1 MTADESTRHMTSFY
15 NETLLSHSS
24 QVMSRYTTLLCRVGQ
39 NRIDTPYMVVCMV
52 MFLPKMPYIHRIYM
66 VLANPT
72 LMYHNDFV
80 SMRLRWGTQWFSCT
94 FYVLFFA
101 HSLPHVSRGFLYT
114 GKSLHFLCVFGA
126 QVIFRPCFQQSS
138 PFRIPAVHRYPF
150 AKGGTIRCVCMY
162 VCVRVCL
169 YVCMCALCVC
179 MCVYVRA
186 CACMC
191 VRVYVHVCAYTYIH
205 TQLPACLP
213 LKLQGFG
220 MRSFSC
226 IAAHCTHTHI
236 TQTPH
241 THTHT
246 HTDTTHT
253 HTHTHTH
260 TQTPHT
266 HTHTDTT
273 HTHTRTHTHTPHT
286 HTHTRAYMDIPGAP
300 YVCHLRAWSRC
311 LASLPGWGIDVRGFA
326 GGRVATDQV
335 WKMNDTQWIGFKD
348 HVRGCEDTQW
358 VGFEDHARG
367 YDCWHTLGMKKEWLA
382 VNWIQRS
389 CPRLWLLLTLGVRRL
404 KKGTR
409 KEERQKLFRRKEAK
423 QRKCRLA
430 RAVSRDASVTAC
442 VYYYSLWKE
451 IPKKILLM
459 TCMHA
464 TCAHCFGQPHVI
476 FKQLGVVHIGFKHV
490 SRLVFAY
497 LPSWI
502 VFQARSSFEFA

>member
-1 MTADESTRHMTSFY
+1 
-15 NETLLSHSS
+15 
-24 QVMSRYTTLLCRVGQ
+24 
-39 NRIDTPYMVVCMV
+39 
-52 MFLPKMPYIHRIYM
+52 
-66 VLANPT
+66 
-72 LMYHNDFV
+72 
-80 SMRLRWGTQWFSCT
+80 
-94 FYVLFFA
+94 
-101 HSLPHVSRGFLYT
+101 LYT

-266 HTHTDTT
+266 HTHAHT
-273 HTHTRTHTHTPHT
+273 HTHHT
-286 HTHTRAYMDIPGAP
+286 HTHTHAHTWTYQVRRMFATYGHEVVAL
-300 YVCHLRAWSRC
+300 HRC
-311 LASLPGWGIDVRGFA
+311 QV
-326 GGRVATDQV
+326 GG
-335 WKMNDTQWIGFKD
+335 
-348 HVRGCEDTQW
+348 
-358 VGFEDHARG
+358 
-367 YDCWHTLGMKKEWLA
+367 
-382 VNWIQRS
+382 
-389 CPRLWLLLTLGVRRL
+389 LTLEG
-404 KKGTR
+404 
-409 KEERQKLFRRKEAK
+409 
-423 QRKCRLA
+423 
-430 RAVSRDASVTAC
+430 
-442 VYYYSLWKE
+442 
-451 IPKKILLM
+451 
-459 TCMHA
+459 
-464 TCAHCFGQPHVI
+464 
-476 FKQLGVVHIGFKHV
+476 
-490 SRLVFAY
+490 
-497 LPSWI
+497 LPEGEWRPI
-502 VFQARSSFEFA
+502 RYEK